1 MEEREYMI
9 NDIPS
14 TLAMSSQPIQV
25 ADPWHCPV
33 NRRGVGLSSQNGF
46 WRRGFRF
53 LSSAKSF
60 GQ

>member
-1 MEEREYMI
+1 MI

-33 NRRGVGLSSQNGF
+33 NRRGVGPVIPEWVLAAGF
-46 WRRGFRF
+46 PVSVQR
-53 LSSAKSF
+53 
-60 GQ
+60 